1 MSGQVTVGY
10 GASASASFSKSK
22 IKADYAAVTEQSGII
37 AGDNGY
43 QLNIKGNT
51 DLKGAIITSTAAA
64 EAAGKNQVITGSLT
78 SSDIQNHSDYSGSSI
93 GIGASGS
100 VSGSTLGQKQPTGND
115 KINLANQGETGAS
128 KSLGFGHDSGHS
140 SSTTHS
146 GINTSNIIITDAA
159 AQQQKTGKSVAET
172 IAGIHTDTSSDNY
185 ADKAGYLSNNF
196 DKDKVQKELDTQ
208 REVTQEF
215 DQNRQ
220 ELRNILHKIADNKR
234 QQAENIRK
242 DNYIDGKNGYN
253 TNESLALEGSADK
266 WDKAAFYTDMILGT
280 VYGYGNTAALVY
292 ADGGAIIDPAV
303 RAARRPIQIWNVT
316 CAQDGLYCSNNSY
329 DNKKTRP
336 IDADSPYAEIGN
348 KRQIFDINEI
358 KPGQNTGVITI
369 SNPGILNPLNDAL
382 KNAVKQNLWETG
394 ADGIYVAANPPT
406 SNFLSEGVY
415 AFYDKVNDLGGSYL
429 PLTNSEKANI
439 LLYEY
444 AKEKGYKIDL
454 SNHSRGGMTASN
466 ALQYANRN
474 GLTGIPIR
482 EARFYGTATNV
493 QQYADQLLING
504 YEGSKAYSA
513 VHYTDFVGRSPL
525 ILFRSQYTIGGN
537 PPTGGV
543 EDKPFMYS
551 HSSYFREKPKDVLV
565 DEKGRNID
573 ANGNLTG
580 DKKVDNPYLDDWN
593 KKWLKGSNHNLNQ
606 VNPSLPV
613 LVKPSKA
620 RQGVK

>member
-1 MSGQVTVGY
+1 M
-10 GASASASFSKSK
+10 
-22 IKADYAAVTEQSGII
+22 
-37 AGDNGY
+37 
-43 QLNIKGNT
+43 
-51 DLKGAIITSTAAA
+51 
-64 EAAGKNQVITGSLT
+64 
-78 SSDIQNHSDYSGSSI
+78 
-93 GIGASGS
+93 
-100 VSGSTLGQKQPTGND
+100 
-115 KINLANQGETGAS
+115 
-128 KSLGFGHDSGHS
+128 
-140 SSTTHS
+140 
-146 GINTSNIIITDAA
+146 
-159 AQQQKTGKSVAET
+159 
-172 IAGIHTDTSSDNY
+172 
-185 ADKAGYLSNNF
+185 
-196 DKDKVQKELDTQ
+196 
-208 REVTQEF
+208 
-215 DQNRQ
+215 
-220 ELRNILHKIADNKR
+220 HKIADNKR

-292 ADGGAIIDPAV
+292 ADGDAIIDPAV

-394 ADGIYVAANPPT
+394 ADGIYVVANPPT

-415 AFYDKVNDLGGSYL
+415 AFYDKVNDLGGSHL

-525 ILFRSQYTIGGN
+525 LLFRSQYTIGGN

-551 HSSYFREKPKDVLV
+551 HSSYFREKPKDILV

-573 ANGNLTG
+573 KDGNLTG
-580 DKKVDNPYLDDWN
+580 DKVNKNPYDTEFNNKWKKGPNHNINKDNP
-593 KKWLKGSNHNLNQ
+593 SI
-606 VNPSLPV
+606 PV
-613 LVKPSKA
+613 LVKPSRAKNGA
-620 RQGVK
+620 N